1 MGSGSLRIASMVSSA
16 TEMVCALGMGQHLVG
31 RSHEC
36 DFPHWVAD
44 LPVCTRPR
52 IPTGGDSREIDALVK
67 RQLRDA
73 ISVYEVFPDVLE
85 RLRPTH
91 ILTQVQCEVCAVSLK
106 DVEAALAGGVSSK
119 PQVVPLNPNS
129 LADVFDDAQRIAEA
143 LGQPEAGVALTERMR
158 ARMRAISR
166 RALARSPIRPRVAC
180 IEWMEPLM
188 AAGNWVPELV
198 EMAGGVNLFGEAG
211 KHSPWMRWEDLVTAD
226 PDVIVVMA
234 CGWDILRASGEM
246 HWLTSR
252 AGWGELKA
260 VREGRVHVVDGNQFF
275 NRPGPRLVESLE
287 ILAEL
292 LRR

>member
-1 MGSGSLRIASMVSSA
+1 MVSSA
-16 TEMVCALGMGQHLVG
+16 TEMVCELGFGAHLVG

-36 DFPHWVAD
+36 DYPHWVTG

-73 ISVYEVFPDVLE
+73 ISVYEVFPEVLE
-85 RLRPTH
+85 RLQPTH

-106 DVEAALAGGVSSK
+106 DVQAALAAGLSSK

-129 LADVFDDAQRIAEA
+129 LADVFDDVRRIAGA
-143 LGQPEAGVALTERMR
+143 LGEPKAGVALTERMQ
-158 ARMRAISR
+158 ARMREISR
-166 RALARSPIRPRVAC
+166 RALAGPPVRPRVAC
-180 IEWMEPLM
+180 IEWIEPLM

-211 KHSPWMRWEDLVTAD
+211 QHSPWMQWADLAAAD

-234 CGWDILRASGEM
+234 CGWDIPRASSEI
-246 HWLTSR
+246 HWLKSR
-252 AGWGELKA
+252 PGWGELKA

-287 ILAEL
+287 ILTEL
-292 LRR
+292 LQG

>member
-1 MGSGSLRIASMVSSA
+1 MASGFPRIASMVSSG
-16 TEMVCALGMGQHLVG
+16 TEMVCALGLGRYLVG

-36 DFPHWVAD
+36 DYPHWVAD

-67 RQLRDA
+67 QQLRDA
-73 ISVYEVFPDVLE
+73 VSVYEVFPEVLE
-85 RLRPTH
+85 RLQPTH

-106 DVEAALAGGVSSK
+106 DVEAALAAGVSSK

-129 LADVFDDAQRIAEA
+129 LADVFDDVQRIAEA
-143 LGQPEAGVALTERMR
+143 LGEPEAGIALTERMR
-158 ARMRAISR
+158 MRMREISTW
-166 RALARSPIRPRVAC
+166 ARGGSQSPPRVAC

-234 CGWDILRASGEM
+234 CGWDIPRASGEM

-260 VREGRVHVVDGNQFF
+260 VRDGRVHVVDGNQFF

-287 ILAEL
+287 ILAAL
-292 LRR
+292 LRG